1 MSEDIKNLKI
11 VVGEVVSNKMEKTI
25 TLKVERQVMHPLYKK
40 YVKKTSKLM
49 AHDESSE
56 CAIGDTVAVEACRP
70 LSKNKTW
77 RVQKVITKAT
87 QI

>member
-1 MSEDIKNLKI
+1 MTEQSKAPK
-11 VVGEVVSNKMEKTI
+11 VVIGQVVSDKMEKTI

-40 YVKKTSKLM
+40 FVKKTTKLM
-49 AHDESSE
+49 AHDEANE
-56 CAIGDTVAVEACRP
+56 CNIGDTVAVEACRP

-77 RVQKVITKAT
+77 RVQKVITKAA